1 MKKEIK
7 VKNKPTYSIRGKLI
21 EAKIIRM
28 KSKLTA
34 SVEVK
39 NTKFIPKYERYILK
53 KSHFSVHVPEGMDV
67 VVGDIVLCGETRKIS
82 KTKSMI
88 IIKKVEPTNEP
99 KKEKLKKQKTTD
111 SKEES
116 DEEWNK

>member
-7 VKNKPTYSIRGKLI
+7 VKNKSTFSIRGKLI

-39 NTKFIPKYERYILK
+39 NTKFIPKYERYVLK

-67 VVGDIVLCGETRKIS
+67 AVGDVVLCGETRKIS

-88 IIKKVEPTNEP
+88 VIKKVEPTNEP
-99 KKEKLKKQKTTD
+99 KKDKPKKVSAVDSKKQG
-111 SKEES
+111 
-116 DEEWNK
+116 DEE

>member
-116 DEEWNK
+116 DEE